1 MGGATGGAFG
11 VGLLCLCMLFFVM
24 TELSQLRSR
33 VAEIARLE
41 AKIDLLLAHAG
52 LSYDPY
58 ATLPPE
64 VVAAIRG
71 GDKIAAIKAYREATG
86 AGLKE
91 AKDFVEEARR
101 RA

>member
-1 MGGATGGAFG
+1 MGGATGGALG
-11 VGLLCLCMLFFVM
+11 VGLLCLSMLFFVM
-24 TELSQLRSR
+24 TELSNLRSR
-33 VAEIARLE
+33 VTGLSRLE

-52 LSYDPY
+52 LEYDPY
-58 ATLPPE
+58 ANLPAS
-64 VVAAIRG
+64 VAEAVRG